1 MYIWYNIVILGLILI
16 SILSFFKGLK
26 VLISK
31 TGKATKNFM
40 TSIFCLIISFIA
52 IIVIPTSIATTS
64 DFWSELFN
72 NLQRLF

>member
-1 MYIWYNIVILGLILI
+1 MHMWYNMVILGLILI

-26 VLISK
+26 VLINK
-31 TGKATKNFM
+31 TGKATKNFI
-40 TSIFCLIISFIA
+40 TSIFCLIFSFIA
-52 IIVIPTSIATTS
+52 IIIIPTPITTTS